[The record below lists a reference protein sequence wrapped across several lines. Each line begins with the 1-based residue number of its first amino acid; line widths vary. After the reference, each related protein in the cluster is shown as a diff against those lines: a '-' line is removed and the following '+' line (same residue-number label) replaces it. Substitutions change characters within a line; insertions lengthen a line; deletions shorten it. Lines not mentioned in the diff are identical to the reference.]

1 VNENQNVKAGD
12 PIGLGGNTGRS
23 TGSHLHF
30 ETRLCGVAL
39 DPALMFDFKNQDVTG
54 DYYMFRNSNARK
66 QTIAKNVQPKTEVQN
81 VPVIGEPNDQTSA
94 KPATNVNRAAA
105 PKTAA
110 APKATATHK
119 VQKGE
124 TLYSI
129 AKSRGL
135 TVDQLRKINRLGK
148 NSNIKVGQVL
158 KFS

>member
-1 VNENQNVKAGD
+1 MTKH
-12 PIGLGGNTGRS
+12 
-23 TGSHLHF
+23 GSHLHF
-30 ETRLCGVAL
+30 ETRSKVGVAL

-54 DYYMFRNSNARK
+54 DYYMFRNSNARKQK

-94 KPATNVNRAAA
+94 KPATSVK
-105 PKTAA
+105 KTAA

-148 NSNIKVGQVL
+148 STNIKVDRC
-158 KFS
+158 

>member
-1 VNENQNVKAGD
+1 
-12 PIGLGGNTGRS
+12 
-23 TGSHLHF
+23 
-30 ETRLCGVAL
+30 
-39 DPALMFDFKNQDVTG
+39 
-54 DYYMFRNSNARK
+54 
-66 QTIAKNVQPKTEVQN
+66 
-81 VPVIGEPNDQTSA
+81 
-94 KPATNVNRAAA
+94 VNRAAA